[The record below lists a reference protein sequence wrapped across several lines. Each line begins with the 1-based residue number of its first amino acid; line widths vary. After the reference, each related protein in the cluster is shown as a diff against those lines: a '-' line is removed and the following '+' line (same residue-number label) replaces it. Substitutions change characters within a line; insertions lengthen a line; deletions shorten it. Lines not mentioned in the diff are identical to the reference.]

1 MRDISYNKKERS
13 IPQCWMLPYILWLS
27 PKSQQLMSQ
36 VIFFYIKVISNNDN
50 RKKIIMSK
58 LKIKKSLLFTIKKR
72 AIDFARFHY
81 INLE

>member
-1 MRDISYNKKERS
+1 M
-13 IPQCWMLPYILWLS
+13 
-27 PKSQQLMSQ
+27 
-36 VIFFYIKVISNNDN
+36 IFFYIKVISNNDN

-72 AIDFARFHY
+72 AKSIARFHY